1 MASLKT
7 EIYVSVDGL
16 EFTKLDLH
24 KDEKIVLKYT
34 QKDLQDISKIFAPYS
49 ANFTF
54 PATVNNKK
62 AFEFF
67 GDTNVVK
74 YNPQRKYFCK
84 IYSQGQLYQNGYLI
98 ISDLSY
104 KMGKAQDFTGSFA
117 NNITNLKDRIGEDT
131 LNDLG
136 SYPLVWN
143 PSKAYQLIQGTES
156 FTIDGINYLYYVPLV
171 SNSRVWSYNDSDIFQ
186 NFDNIAYK
194 NGTDP
199 NSNNLVKASELK
211 PALAFRTIFD
221 LIKDKYE
228 LDIEMPLE
236 NEERYKKLFVWCN
249 SDSVLNSKYQKFILK
264 NSFGAYKVGSHEGQ
278 TNYITPPY
286 KYTLEENLTDSSFKV
301 TKDPSP
307 SNPSFYSNYFAL
319 NFEFVNM
326 SLNSD
331 NQTETVDISLIRK
344 GESDSFLNNTFD
356 ISNGNVKLSF
366 GIGDNLWSTNEL
378 EFYIYLKFSS
388 PVNWGLCNLDFAF
401 FGPFKP
407 SPTLPTIFK
416 RVLYRISLN
425 NNNAVE
431 SGAGT
436 IDLIKALPNTK
447 VIDFLNSFIKSF
459 NLSIYDTSPDNN
471 KLYWLTPK
479 DVETQGL
486 TYSKATFD
494 YTPYVD
500 IETYKKSVPNDYNY
514 YNFKHATSKY
524 RSNVD
529 FKSQTGIE
537 YGQTLY
543 PTIKPDK
550 AKEFKVETN
559 FSIIPPRIA
568 NGSNN
573 IITAYGFNAD
583 TPTLLDSG
591 ESRYKPNYNELTLFY
606 NNGTVSTLLEP
617 IGFQNQ
623 PIGGAF
629 IYSIVN
635 NYIVSTP
642 FIIDGFAIPESP
654 LNVSFSLSFSVLNEF
669 NVLYLK
675 NLFSEYYQANIARY
689 LDTNVLSQEFKLTLP
704 ASELYLNEFTYVQ
717 DGGVTPI
724 GFRLQNDI
732 IIIEDKFTILDA
744 QIDITTGETT
754 MTLLNY

>member
-7 EIYVSVDGL
+7 EIYVSADGL

-74 YNPQRKYFCK
+74 INIQRKFFCK

-98 ISDLSY
+98 LSNLSY

-117 NNITNLKDRIGEDT
+117 NNITNLRDRIGEDT
-131 LNDLG
+131 IDNLG
-136 SYPLVWN
+136 SYTLVWN
-143 PSKAYQLIQGTES
+143 PSKCYSLLQGKES

-171 SNSRVWSYNDSDIFQ
+171 SQNRVWSYNETDEFE
-186 NFDNIAYK
+186 NLDNIAFRD
-194 NGTDP
+194 GTNP
-199 NSNNLVKASELK
+199 NSNNLVKVSELR

-228 LDIEMPLE
+228 LDIVIPLE
-236 NEERYKKLFVWCN
+236 NEDRYKKLFVWCN
-249 SDSVLNSKYQKFILK
+249 AESFLNSSFKKLILK
-264 NSFGAYKVGSHEGQ
+264 NNLGAWKTRGVNIP
-278 TNYITPPY
+278 NYISEPY
-286 KYTLEENLTDSSFKV
+286 KYTIEENLTDSSYKI
-301 TKDPSP
+301 TKGSVGV
-307 SNPSFYSNYFAL
+307 YSNFYRNYCVL
-319 NFEFVNM
+319 NFEFINM
-326 SLNSD
+326 LLTSEITSVS
-331 NQTETVDISLIRK
+331 TVDVSLVRK
-344 GESDSFLNNTFD
+344 SDGVSFLTSSSE
-356 ISNGNVKLSF
+356 IKNGNINF
-366 GIGDNLWSTNEL
+366 GIVIYDDNFLTDEI
-378 EFYIYLKFSS
+378 EFYVFMKFNT
-388 PVNWGLCNLDFAF
+388 PVNWSINNIDFNFHGPYKPNNLINTETF
-401 FGPFKP
+401 
-407 SPTLPTIFK
+407 S
-416 RVLYRISLN
+416 RVIYKISIN
-425 NNNAVE
+425 NNNSVE

-436 IDLIKALPNTK
+436 IDLIKTLPPTK
-447 VIDFLNSFIKSF
+447 VIDFLNSFIKVF
-459 NLSIYDTSPDNN
+459 NISIYDTSPDNN

-479 DVETQGL
+479 DIETQGL

-500 IETYKKSVPNDYNY
+500 IEGYNKLVPNEYNY

-524 RSNVD
+524 RSNID
-529 FKSQTGIE
+529 YKSQTGIE

-543 PTIKPDK
+543 PTIKPSK
-550 AKEFKVETN
+550 ANEFKVETS
-559 FSIIPPRIA
+559 FSIIPPRIVI
-568 NGSNN
+568 GSNG

-583 TPTLLDSG
+583 TPTILDSG

-606 NNGTVSTLLEP
+606 CNNNNTEIEP
-617 IGFQNQ
+617 IGFQFQ
-623 PIGGAF
+623 PVGGAF
-629 IYSIVN
+629 
-635 NYIVSTP
+635 NYVILNQWFISTP
-642 FIIDGFAIPESP
+642 FLI
-654 LNVSFSLSFSVLNEF
+654 NNFSLAFSQLKEQ
-669 NVLYLK
+669 NVEYPI

-689 LDTNVLSQEFKLTLP
+689 LDPNVLSQEFKLTLP
-704 ASELYLNEFTYVQ
+704 ASELYLNEYTFVQ

>member
-54 PATVNNKK
+54 PATLNNKR

-74 YNPQRKYFCK
+74 INTQRKYFCK

-98 ISDLSY
+98 LSDLSY

-117 NNITNLKDRIGEDT
+117 NNITNLKDRIGDDT
-131 LNDLG
+131 IDNLG
-136 SYPLVWN
+136 NYPLVWN

-171 SNSRVWSYNDSDIFQ
+171 SNSRVWSYNEGNDFQ

-194 NGTDP
+194 DGTSP
-199 NSNNLVKASELK
+199 TSNNLVKASELK
-211 PALAFRTIFD
+211 PAMAFKTIFD
-221 LIKDKYE
+221 LIKKKYE
-228 LDIEMPLE
+228 LDIVMPLE
-236 NEERYKKLFVWCN
+236 NEDRYKKLFVWCN
-249 SDSVLNSKYQKFILK
+249 SDSVLNSVYSKLIRK
-264 NSFGAYKVGSHEGQ
+264 NTFSGWKVIQSNSPN
-278 TNYITPPY
+278 NYTEPY
-286 KYTLEENLTDSSFKV
+286 KYTLEPNLIDSSYKIIIDRTPTAPQYYVDFCV
-301 TKDPSP
+301 
-307 SNPSFYSNYFAL
+307 L
-319 NFEFVNM
+319 NFEFNNM
-326 SLNSD
+326 FINSETT
-331 NQTETVDISLIRK
+331 NVSTVDVSLVRK
-344 GESDSFLNNTFD
+344 SDGVSFLTNSYDITNGLVKFDFYIYDNNFITD
-356 ISNGNVKLSF
+356 
-366 GIGDNLWSTNEL
+366 EL
-378 EFYIYLKFSS
+378 EFYIYTKFNT
-388 PVNWGLCNLDFAF
+388 PVNWSTNNISFSF
-401 FGPFKP
+401 VGPFRLSP
-407 SPTLPTIFK
+407 SSQTFK
-416 RVLYRISLN
+416 FFIYKSSVN

-431 SGAGT
+431 SGAGA
-436 IDLIKALPNTK
+436 IDLIKTLPNTK
-447 VIDFLNSFIKSF
+447 VIDFLNSFIKAF
-459 NLSIYDTSPDNN
+459 NLSIYDTSPDDN

-479 DVETQGL
+479 DIETQGL

-514 YNFKHATSKY
+514 YNFKHVTSKY

-529 FKSQTGIE
+529 YKSQTGIE

-550 AKEFKVETN
+550 ANEFKVETN
-559 FSIIPPRIA
+559 FSIIPPRIVD
-568 NGSNN
+568 GSNG

-591 ESRYKPNYNELTLFY
+591 ESRYKPNYNELTLFI
-606 NNGTVSTLLEP
+606 NNGTFSITNQP

-623 PIGGAF
+623 PIGGAL

-642 FIIDGFAIPESP
+642 YLI
-654 LNVSFSLSFSVLNEF
+654 NNFSLAFSQLKQF
-669 NVLYLK
+669 NIEYPI
-675 NLFSEYYQANIARY
+675 NLFSQYYQANIARY
-689 LDTNVLSQEFKLTLP
+689 LDPNVLSQEFKLTLP
-704 ASELYLNEFTYVQ
+704 ASELYLNEFTFVQ

>member
-74 YNPQRKYFCK
+74 INTQRKYFCK

-98 ISDLSY
+98 LSDLSY
-104 KMGKAQDFTGSFA
+104 KMGKAQDFTGAFA

-143 PSKAYQLIQGTES
+143 PSKCYSLIQGTES

-171 SNSRVWSYNDSDIFQ
+171 SNSRVWSYDLDTASTVK
-186 NFDNIAYK
+186 DNIAYK
-194 NGTDP
+194 DGTSP
-199 NSNNLVKASELK
+199 TSNNLVKASELK

-228 LDIEMPLE
+228 LDIVMPLE

-249 SDSVLNSKYQKFILK
+249 SDSVLNSSYSKLILK
-264 NSFGAYKVGSHEGQ
+264 NNFGANYY
-278 TNYITPPY
+278 TNILPDFVPFKYNANYNFVNNSILIT
-286 KYTLEENLTDSSFKV
+286 KNNNN
-301 TKDPSP
+301 PSP
-307 SNPSFYSNYFAL
+307 YPNYPNSFFTITFTFDNI
-319 NFEFVNM
+319 VI
-326 SLNSD
+326 NSES
-331 NQTETVDISLIRK
+331 TTSATVDISLIK
-344 GESDSFLNNTFD
+344 VGQSDAFLTQSFDF
-356 ISNGNVKLSF
+356 SNGSPSF
-366 GIGDNLWSTNEL
+366 GIQVPDTFFETDDTL
-378 EFYIYLKFSS
+378 EFYIYTKFNT
-388 PVNWGLCNLDFAF
+388 PVNWNNFRTGIYFLLFRVVPNILFPDQPDRGFWQ
-401 FGPFKP
+401 
-407 SPTLPTIFK
+407 TLFQESN
-416 RVLYRISLN
+416 V

-431 SGAGT
+431 SGAGA
-436 IDLIKALPNTK
+436 IDLIKSLPNTK
-447 VIDFLNSFIKSF
+447 VIDFLNSFIKAF
-459 NLSIYDTSPDNN
+459 NLSIYDTSPDDN

-514 YNFKHATSKY
+514 YNFKHVTSKY

-529 FKSQTGIE
+529 FKSQTGME
-537 YGQTLY
+537 YGQTMY
-543 PTIKPDK
+543 PNLTDAQKK
-550 AKEFKVETN
+550 ALKVREFKVETN
-559 FSIIPPRIA
+559 FSIIPPRIVD
-568 NGSNN
+568 GSNG

-606 NNGTVSTLLEP
+606 CNNNNTEIEP
-617 IGFQNQ
+617 IGFQFQ
-623 PIGGAF
+623 PVGGAF
-629 IYSIVN
+629 
-635 NYIVSTP
+635 NYVILNQWFISTP
-642 FIIDGFAIPESP
+642 FLI
-654 LNVSFSLSFSVLNEF
+654 NNFSLAFSQLKEQ
-669 NVLYLK
+669 NVEYPI
-675 NLFSEYYQANIARY
+675 NLFSEYYQANISRY
-689 LDTNVLSQEFKLTLP
+689 LDPNVLSQEFKLTLP
-704 ASELYLNEFTYVQ
+704 ASELYLNEFTFVQ

>member
-7 EIYVSVDGL
+7 EIYVSADGL

-74 YNPQRKYFCK
+74 INIQRKFFCK

-98 ISDLSY
+98 LSNLSY

-117 NNITNLKDRIGEDT
+117 NNITNLRDRIGEDT
-131 LNDLG
+131 IDNLG
-136 SYPLVWN
+136 SYTLVWN
-143 PSKAYQLIQGTES
+143 PSKCYSLLQGKES

-171 SNSRVWSYNDSDIFQ
+171 SQNRVWSYNETDEFE
-186 NFDNIAYK
+186 NLDNIAFRD
-194 NGTDP
+194 GTNP
-199 NSNNLVKASELK
+199 NSNNLVKVSELR

-228 LDIEMPLE
+228 LDIVIPLE
-236 NEERYKKLFVWCN
+236 NEDRYKKLFVWCN
-249 SDSVLNSKYQKFILK
+249 AESFLNSSFKKLILK
-264 NSFGAYKVGSHEGQ
+264 NNLGAWKTRGVNIP
-278 TNYITPPY
+278 NYISEPY
-286 KYTLEENLTDSSFKV
+286 KYTIEENLTDSSYKI
-301 TKDPSP
+301 TKGSVGV
-307 SNPSFYSNYFAL
+307 YSNFYRNYCVL
-319 NFEFVNM
+319 NFEFINM
-326 SLNSD
+326 LLTSEITSVS
-331 NQTETVDISLIRK
+331 TVDVSLVRK
-344 GESDSFLNNTFD
+344 SDGVSFLTSSSE
-356 ISNGNVKLSF
+356 IKNGNINF
-366 GIGDNLWSTNEL
+366 GIVIYDDNFLTDEI
-378 EFYIYLKFSS
+378 EFYVFMKFNT
-388 PVNWGLCNLDFAF
+388 PVNWSINNIDFNFHGPYKPNNLINTQTF
-401 FGPFKP
+401 
-407 SPTLPTIFK
+407 S
-416 RVLYRISLN
+416 RVIYKISIN
-425 NNNAVE
+425 NNNSVE

-436 IDLIKALPNTK
+436 IDLIKTLPPTK
-447 VIDFLNSFIKSF
+447 VIDFLNSFIKVF
-459 NLSIYDTSPDNN
+459 NISIYDTSPDNN

-479 DVETQGL
+479 DIETQGL

-500 IETYKKSVPNDYNY
+500 IEGYNKLVPNEYNY
-514 YNFKHATSKY
+514 YNFKHANSKY
-524 RSNVD
+524 RSNID
-529 FKSQTGIE
+529 YKSQTGIE

-543 PTIKPDK
+543 PTIKPSK
-550 AKEFKVETN
+550 ANEFKVETS
-559 FSIIPPRIA
+559 FSIIPPRIVI
-568 NGSNN
+568 GSNG

-583 TPTLLDSG
+583 TPTILDSG

-606 NNGTVSTLLEP
+606 CNENNTEIEP
-617 IGFQNQ
+617 IGFQFQ
-623 PIGGAF
+623 PVGGAF
-629 IYSIVN
+629 
-635 NYIVSTP
+635 NYVILNQWFISTP
-642 FIIDGFAIPESP
+642 FLI
-654 LNVSFSLSFSVLNEF
+654 NNFSLAFSQLKEQ
-669 NVLYLK
+669 NVEYFI

-689 LDTNVLSQEFKLTLP
+689 LDPNVLSQEFKLTLP
-704 ASELYLNEFTYVQ
+704 ASELYLNEYTFVQ

>member
-74 YNPQRKYFCK
+74 INTQRKYFCK

-98 ISDLSY
+98 LSDLSY

-136 SYPLVWN
+136 SYQLEWN
-143 PSKAYQLIQGTES
+143 PNKVFALMQGTES

-171 SNSRVWSYNDSDIFQ
+171 SNSRVWSYDPVTPTKL
-186 NFDNIAYK
+186 DNIAFI

-199 NSNNLVKASELK
+199 LGNNIVKTSELR
-211 PALAFRTIFD
+211 PALAFKTIFD
-221 LIKDKYE
+221 LIKKKYE
-228 LDIEMPLE
+228 LDIVMPLE
-236 NEERYKKLFVWCN
+236 NRPEYTRAYVWCN
-249 SDSVLNSKYQKFILK
+249 SESLLASTYNKIVLKSGFNAAFIVAENSAPIPMP
-264 NSFGAYKVGSHEGQ
+264 S
-278 TNYITPPY
+278 PR
-286 KYTLEENLTDSSFKV
+286 KYTSTINLTDNSIKLQINTF
-301 TKDPSP
+301 TPP
-307 SNPSFYSNYFAL
+307 AQYSYRNYF
-319 NFEFVNM
+319 NFYTTFENIFIY
-326 SLNSD
+326 SE
-331 NQTETVDISLIRK
+331 TETSASVDISLVRV
-344 GESDSFLNNTFD
+344 GETDAFITRTFD
-356 ISNGNVKLSF
+356 FSNGTPTF
-366 GIGDNLWSTNEL
+366 GIQVSDIFFNANEL
-378 EFYIYLKFSS
+378 EFNIYVKFNQ
-388 PVNWGLCNLDFAF
+388 PVTWTN
-401 FGPFKP
+401 FKLGVEYFYDRRLT
-407 SPTLPTIFK
+407 SGF
-416 RVLYRISLN
+416 LYRFLIKQYSN
-425 NNNAVE
+425 VNQNALD
-431 SGAGT
+431 SGAGK
-436 IDLIKALPNTK
+436 IDLIQTLPNTK

-459 NLSIYDTSPDNN
+459 NLSIYDTSPDDN

-514 YNFKHATSKY
+514 YNFKHVTSKY

-529 FKSQTGIE
+529 YKSQTGLE
-537 YGQTLY
+537 YGQTMY
-543 PTIKPDK
+543 PNLTDAQKK
-550 AKEFKVETN
+550 ALKVREFKVETN
-559 FSIIPPRIA
+559 FSIIPPRIID
-568 NGSNN
+568 GSNN

-583 TPTLLDSG
+583 TPTILTGG
-591 ESRYKPNYNELTLFY
+591 ESRYKPNFGELTIMY
-606 NNGTVSTLLEP
+606 NNGTTSLEGEN
-617 IGFQNQ
+617 IGFQYNATGFAFTNQ
-623 PIGGAF
+623 IM
-629 IYSIVN
+629 I
-635 NYIVSTP
+635 NYILTLPYLQITP
-642 FIIDGFAIPESP
+642 FNFTEFSFAFSILKE
-654 LNVSFSLSFSVLNEF
+654 LNVE
-669 NVLYLK
+669 YPI
-675 NLFSEYYQANIARY
+675 NLFSEYYQANISRY

-704 ASELYLNEFTYVQ
+704 ASELYLNEFTFVQ